1 MDIPAEE
8 NHVFDLVK
16 TISSAYLKI
25 RLHHL
30 VKERSLRINSE
41 PYPMAD
47 PGYQDL
53 VLFENSFQK

>member
-1 MDIPAEE
+1 MMDIPAEE

-30 VKERSLRINSE
+30 AKEHSLRINNGLIRKQFSK
-41 PYPMAD
+41 
-47 PGYQDL
+47 L
-53 VLFENSFQK
+53 ILFHHQ